1 MARCLPLEGT
11 SLRPTKMGIR
21 PALTTLT
28 LNSRFNNPNL
38 AVEISTLHHPATNPS
53 NLDLN
58 HRLCSV
64 VDFAHTSLARLA
76 LLTSQISS
84 SSSRHSRRS
93 LSLRRMLLQNNQQ

>member
-1 MARCLPLEGT
+1 MERCLPLEGT
-11 SLRPTKMGIR
+11 SLRQTKTGIH

-28 LNSRFNNPNL
+28 LNSRFNSPNS
-38 AVEISTLHHPATNPS
+38 AAEISTLHRPATNLS
-53 NLDLN
+53 SLDLN

-64 VDFAHTSLARLA
+64 EDFAHTSLARLA

-84 SSSRHSRRS
+84 SSSRHSRLS